1 MFASLSPQTRRVSFA
16 LGCYLATAILVL
28 LSAIYGIYNLAETVP
43 SDMGSALQEIANRWD
58 SEWYLDIAVDG
69 YKYERNETGQ
79 SVAFFPLFPALVSAV
94 AGSTGLSIEWS
105 GLIASQGCLLSAF
118 ILLAQYLASRFP
130 ESPNIQKWTLLAFAV
145 FPAGFFWRF
154 LYSESVFLLLAIA
167 VLYSIQRRCSLLWCA
182 VLVGLTT
189 ATRPVGVALIPAF
202 IYYAL
207 TKTSA
212 SHRPPAA
219 PITAAAPI
227 TWSFGRLLP
236 YLPVCCLGLFAYMAF
251 LFLQFGEPLAFATT
265 QHYWRVRPV
274 DNVFEMLASFA
285 AWEPIWAVY
294 VPNSYWY
301 WGRVEQQTIP
311 VLSLAFWNPIIFLS
325 FASLVF
331 VGWRRIGR

>member
-118 ILLAQYLASRFP
+118 ILLALYLESRFP
-130 ESPNIQKWTLLAFAV
+130 ESPDIQKWTLLAFAV

-167 VLYSIQRRCSLLWCA
+167 VLYSCLLYTSPSPRDQRGSRMPS
-182 VLVGLTT
+182 
-189 ATRPVGVALIPAF
+189 
-202 IYYAL
+202 
-207 TKTSA
+207 SA
-212 SHRPPAA
+212 
-219 PITAAAPI
+219 
-227 TWSFGRLLP
+227 
-236 YLPVCCLGLFAYMAF
+236 
-251 LFLQFGEPLAFATT
+251 
-265 QHYWRVRPV
+265 
-274 DNVFEMLASFA
+274 
-285 AWEPIWAVY
+285 
-294 VPNSYWY
+294 
-301 WGRVEQQTIP
+301 
-311 VLSLAFWNPIIFLS
+311 
-325 FASLVF
+325 
-331 VGWRRIGR
+331 